1 MYTDPIS
8 DMLTRI
14 RNANTALHPDTT
26 MPSSKIKE
34 EIARI
39 LSEEGFIDGW
49 KTDDASVGSELTVR
63 LRYDGERK
71 SVLQGIRRISKP
83 GNRVYKGAQDIS
95 RIRGGIGVAIVSTSS
110 GLMTDREARR
120 RNVGGEDRSSYR
132 AESTDP
138 RI

>member
-1 MYTDPIS
+1 
-8 DMLTRI
+8 MLTRI
-14 RNANTALHPDTT
+14 RNANTALHPETT

-39 LSEEGFIDGW
+39 LSDEGFIDGW
-49 KTDDASVGSELTVR
+49 KTDDAVVGSELTVR

-120 RNVGGEDRSSYR
+120 RNVGGEVLC
-132 AESTDP
+132 EVW
-138 RI
+138 

>member
-14 RNANTALHPDTT
+14 RNANTALHPETT

-49 KTDDASVGSELTVR
+49 KTEDVPVGSELTVR

-71 SVLQGIRRISKP
+71 SVLQGIRRVSKP

-95 RIRGGIGVAIVSTSS
+95 RIRGGIGVSIVSTSS

-120 RNVGGEDRSSYR
+120 RNVGGEVLC
-132 AESTDP
+132 EVW
-138 RI
+138 